1 LGIKAAI
8 DDRARSGDVGGTGR
22 MRQRGRKD
30 ESSAPQERV
39 HRGHVRFPLCATSYS
54 VSLAKKVEWGES

>member
-1 LGIKAAI
+1 VDVLVERFDVGILGIKAAI

-30 ESSAPQERV
+30 EKQRSS
-39 HRGHVRFPLCATSYS
+39 
-54 VSLAKKVEWGES
+54 GESPS